1 MDKKAYW
8 LWLREALGAGAV
20 TDEITAVFPSPEEM
34 YSRGEIEWRLS
45 GVLTNRQIEK
55 LKQCSPEK
63 AQGIVD
69 VCCNNGWTVLTPD
82 DEDYPLKLRSLRNMP
97 LALFVRGD
105 IKRVTQRV
113 CIAIVGT
120 RKASF
125 QGSYLAHRYAAA
137 LAYSGICVV
146 SGAAMG
152 IDSCAHNGALDSGG
166 VTAAVLGCGFGYKY
180 LMENEYLRD
189 CVAQSGALI
198 TEFPP
203 GFPSSART
211 FPIRNR
217 IISGLCDATIVIEA
231 GVKSGSL
238 ITANCAIEQGRDV
251 FAPPGDVF
259 NSSYAGAN
267 RLIRDGARP
276 LLSIYDLITEYSVR
290 YPDKIKP
297 ENMAKALEYLSGK
310 RELTQEQAKE
320 EPKTVE
326 RPHESVKKFE
336 PEPKPEEFRVKKL
349 VSIPVGLSEKAK
361 KIYESMGEEPLF
373 ADEIAAKT
381 GFAPWEVV
389 SSMTELELEDLVCLC
404 AGKRYKKI

>member
-1 MDKKAYW
+1 
-8 LWLREALGAGAV
+8 
-20 TDEITAVFPSPEEM
+20 
-34 YSRGEIEWRLS
+34 
-45 GVLTNRQIEK
+45 
-55 LKQCSPEK
+55 
-63 AQGIVD
+63 
-69 VCCNNGWTVLTPD
+69 
-82 DEDYPLKLRSLRNMP
+82 MP

-120 RKASF
+120 RKPRSRAATSRTAMPRRLHIPASA
-125 QGSYLAHRYAAA
+125 SSPARRWVSTAARTT
-137 LAYSGICVV
+137 
-146 SGAAMG
+146 
-152 IDSCAHNGALDSGG
+152 GALDSGG

-198 TEFPP
+198 TEFQP

-238 ITANCAIEQGRDV
+238 ITANCAIEQGREV

-297 ENMAKALEYLSGK
+297 EDMAKALEYLSGK

-326 RPHESVKKFE
+326 RPHESVKSSSPSRSPRSSGSKSLCRY
-336 PEPKPEEFRVKKL
+336 PSDSLKRQKKNIRINGRRTS
-349 VSIPVGLSEKAK
+349 VCRRDSGKDRICAVGGCQL
-361 KIYESMGEEPLF
+361 
-373 ADEIAAKT
+373 D
-381 GFAPWEVV
+381 
-389 SSMTELELEDLVCLC
+389 DR
-404 AGKRYKKI
+404 AGA

>member
-1 MDKKAYW
+1 MNHAAKIWEETVLLPTYPAA
-8 LWLREALGAGAV
+8 E
-20 TDEITAVFPSPEEM
+20 PEK
-34 YSRGEIEWRLS
+34 YPLF
-45 GVLTNRQIEK
+45 IEK
-55 LKQCSPEK
+55 RAYQGSTGKVYPLPVTEK
-63 AQGIVD
+63 VSD
-69 VCCNNGWTVLTPD
+69 VCREV
-82 DEDYPLKLRSLRNMP
+82 
-97 LALFVRGD
+97 
-105 IKRVTQRV
+105 
-113 CIAIVGT
+113 
-120 RKASF
+120 
-125 QGSYLAHRYAAA
+125 
-137 LAYSGICVV
+137 AY
-146 SGAAMG
+146 
-152 IDSCAHNGALDSGG
+152 H
-166 VTAAVLGCGFGYKY
+166 AVWL
-180 LMENEYLRD
+180 ENEYLRD

-297 ENMAKALEYLSGK
+297 EDMAKALEYLSGK
-310 RELTQEQAKE
+310 RELTKEQAKE

-326 RPHESVKKFE
+326 LPHESVKKFE

>member
-1 MDKKAYW
+1 
-8 LWLREALGAGAV
+8 
-20 TDEITAVFPSPEEM
+20 
-34 YSRGEIEWRLS
+34 
-45 GVLTNRQIEK
+45 
-55 LKQCSPEK
+55 
-63 AQGIVD
+63 
-69 VCCNNGWTVLTPD
+69 
-82 DEDYPLKLRSLRNMP
+82 MP
-97 LALFVRGD
+97 LSLFVKGD

-113 CIAIVGT
+113 CIAVVGT

-137 LAYSGICVV
+137 LAYAGICVV
-146 SGAAMG
+146 SGVATG

-166 VTAAVLGCGFGYKY
+166 VTAAVLGCGFGHKY
-180 LMENEYLRD
+180 LMENEYLRE

-203 GFPSSART
+203 GFPASART

-238 ITANCAIEQGRDV
+238 ITANCAIEQGREV

-276 LLSIYDLITEYSVR
+276 LLSIYDLITEYAMR
-290 YPDKIKP
+290 YPDRIKP
-297 ENMAKALEYLSGK
+297 ENMEKALEYLSGK
-310 RELTQEQAKE
+310 RELTPEQAKE
-320 EPKTVE
+320 PPKTVE

-349 VSIPVGLSEKAK
+349 VSIPVGLSDKAK
-361 KIYESMGEEPLF
+361 KIYEAMGEEPLF

-381 GFAPWEVV
+381 GFTPWEVV
-389 SSMTELELEDLVCLC
+389 SAMTELELEDLVCLC

>member
-1 MDKKAYW
+1 MR
-8 LWLREALGAGAV
+8 LPLCFHPPRRCTQGA
-20 TDEITAVFPSPEEM
+20 
-34 YSRGEIEWRLS
+34 RRWRLS

-69 VCCNNGWTVLTPD
+69 VCYNNGWTVLTPD

-113 CIAIVGT
+113 CIAVVGT

-152 IDSCAHNGALDSGG
+152 IDSCAHNGALDSGHG
-166 VTAAVLGCGFGYKY
+166 GGAR
-180 LMENEYLRD
+180 LRLRIQISYGKRVSAP

-251 FAPPGDVF
+251 FAPPGDAFIILRRRAHKRRRKTAFVNLRF
-259 NSSYAGAN
+259 DNRILRALSRQDKAGGYGE
-267 RLIRDGARP
+267 GAR
-276 LLSIYDLITEYSVR
+276 D
-290 YPDKIKP
+290 
-297 ENMAKALEYLSGK
+297 LSGK

-326 RPHESVKKFE
+326 RPHESVKKLE
-336 PEPKPEEFRVKKL
+336 PEPKPEEFRVSLCRYPSDSLKRRRKYTNQW
-349 VSIPVGLSEKAK
+349 EKN
-361 KIYESMGEEPLF
+361 L
-373 ADEIAAKT
+373 
-381 GFAPWEVV
+381 
-389 SSMTELELEDLVCLC
+389 CLQT
-404 AGKRYKKI
+404 R

>member
-1 MDKKAYW
+1 MNHAAKIWEETVLLPTYPAA
-8 LWLREALGAGAV
+8 E
-20 TDEITAVFPSPEEM
+20 PEK
-34 YSRGEIEWRLS
+34 YPLF
-45 GVLTNRQIEK
+45 IEK
-55 LKQCSPEK
+55 R
-63 AQGIVD
+63 AYQGSTGKVYPLPVTETVSD
-69 VCCNNGWTVLTPD
+69 VCREV
-82 DEDYPLKLRSLRNMP
+82 
-97 LALFVRGD
+97 
-105 IKRVTQRV
+105 
-113 CIAIVGT
+113 
-120 RKASF
+120 
-125 QGSYLAHRYAAA
+125 
-137 LAYSGICVV
+137 AY
-146 SGAAMG
+146 
-152 IDSCAHNGALDSGG
+152 H
-166 VTAAVLGCGFGYKY
+166 AVWL
-180 LMENEYLRD
+180 ENEYLRD

-326 RPHESVKKFE
+326 LPHESVKKFE
-336 PEPKPEEFRVKKL
+336 PEPRPEEFRVKKL
-349 VSIPVGLSEKAK
+349 VSIPVGLSEKAR

>member
-1 MDKKAYW
+1 M
-8 LWLREALGAGAV
+8 
-20 TDEITAVFPSPEEM
+20 
-34 YSRGEIEWRLS
+34 
-45 GVLTNRQIEK
+45 
-55 LKQCSPEK
+55 
-63 AQGIVD
+63 
-69 VCCNNGWTVLTPD
+69 
-82 DEDYPLKLRSLRNMP
+82 
-97 LALFVRGD
+97 
-105 IKRVTQRV
+105 
-113 CIAIVGT
+113 
-120 RKASF
+120 
-125 QGSYLAHRYAAA
+125 
-137 LAYSGICVV
+137 
-146 SGAAMG
+146 
-152 IDSCAHNGALDSGG
+152 
-166 VTAAVLGCGFGYKY
+166 
-180 LMENEYLRD
+180 
-189 CVAQSGALI
+189 
-198 TEFPP
+198 
-203 GFPSSART
+203 
-211 FPIRNR
+211 
-217 IISGLCDATIVIEA
+217 
-231 GVKSGSL
+231 
-238 ITANCAIEQGRDV
+238 

-297 ENMAKALEYLSGK
+297 EDMAKALEYLSGK

-336 PEPKPEEFRVKKL
+336 PEPKPEEFRVRKL
-349 VSIPVGLSEKAK
+349 VSIPVELSEKAK